1 MPSLALTK
9 QAKVVVRNRSSDR
22 RAATDRAEE
31 SVSEVI
37 KIDGRQAAAIL
48 FVLLSTSVLYFQAYM
63 TLLGILA
70 DLLSHALL
78 TEPTCPDAKHLTL
91 YGGAVASLLQ
101 LSFVIPGRLERA
113 IC

>member
-1 MPSLALTK
+1 MPSVALTK
-9 QAKVVVRNRSSDR
+9 QEKVVVRDGSSDR
-22 RAATDRAEE
+22 RATTDMAEE
-31 SVSEVI
+31 SLSKVI
-37 KIDGRQAAAIL
+37 EIDGRQAAAIL

-70 DLLSHALL
+70 DLLSHAFL
-78 TEPTCPDAKHLTL
+78 TEPTCPDAQHLTL
-91 YGGAVASLLQ
+91 HGGAVVSLLQ